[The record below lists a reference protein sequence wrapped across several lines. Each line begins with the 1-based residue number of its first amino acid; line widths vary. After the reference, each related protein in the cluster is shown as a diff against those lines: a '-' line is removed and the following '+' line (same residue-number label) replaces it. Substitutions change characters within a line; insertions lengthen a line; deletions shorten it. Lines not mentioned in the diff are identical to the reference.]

1 MSAQKMSTLIAS
13 QTFLVK
19 MTAGTVESTR
29 VWNSKKPMTIGHSTR
44 WTLTQTEGGVS
55 VTPGSEDGK
64 KVGGSK
70 TAEHFLKD
78 SDLAG
83 TATVMLA
90 GLKVEIRPVATLSAA
105 YLTES
110 TRGTSLRIFHSRGS
124 WTIDTSVLG
133 ESFTGMNEAK
143 KVFKVKGHASEMYT
157 PDTLI
162 EISVLAEGATLSDS
176 GAKAAVT
183 LTKGEK
189 RRIRFDEISGLK
201 LSHSGSE
208 WRFAA
213 FTQESN
219 PALLTAPA
227 GADSEMTLIK
237 RTLGGALA
245 ASLLMGL
252 VAWMMPAP
260 EPVAK
265 VEKVRIF
272 LAKKKTLN
280 GVMTAAPTGDP
291 RAKDFSVGKSGSAK
305 NAGKKGALAKST
317 KVAPAGK
324 PKAVAQAKRKSAP
337 KSVAKASAPKSA
349 KHSSKK
355 APTKMAKA
363 SAKPTARKSVTTVA
377 ARPAPVPRSELFKT
391 FSSAAFQKTAKGL
404 SSGSSA
410 SGAAL
415 SADSS
420 ANAHRLGTAGGSG
433 RGDLGGT
440 GGVETRSASVSGFGG
455 GGGGDGDGGPGSAGA
470 GYGRGSYSKVSGQG
484 RSFVSMDTGASDVDG
499 GLTSDQ
505 IDRVVRA
512 HWNEVRYCYESASLR
527 DSAIQGT
534 VNVRFSVGVNGSV
547 TTAGVGSSTVDNS
560 RVQSCI
566 IGKLKGWKF
575 PRPTG
580 GKAVAVVYPFKFKT
594 TATAAR

>member
-1 MSAQKMSTLIAS
+1 MIAT

-44 WTLTQTEGGVS
+44 WTLTQADGGVS
-55 VTPGSEDGK
+55 VTPVADDGK
-64 KVGGSK
+64 KS
-70 TAEHFLKD
+70 AEHFLKD
-78 SDLAG
+78 KDLAV
-83 TATVMLA
+83 TATIMLA

-110 TRGTSLRIFHSRGS
+110 SKGNSLRIFHSRGS
-124 WTIDTSVLG
+124 WTIDSSVLG
-133 ESFTGMNEAK
+133 ESFTGTNEAK

-183 LTKGEK
+183 LVKGEK

-252 VAWMMPAP
+252 IAWIMPAP

-272 LAKKKTLN
+272 LAKKKTVS

-324 PKAVAQAKRKSAP
+324 PKAVAQAKPKAAP
-337 KSVAKASAPKSA
+337 KSVAKASAPKAAA
-349 KHSSKK
+349 KS

-363 SAKPTARKSVTTVA
+363 SAKPTARKNVTTVA

-404 SSGSSA
+404 ASGGSV

-512 HWNEVRYCYESASLR
+512 HWNEVRYCYEAASLR

-534 VNVRFSVGVNGSV
+534 VNVRFNVGVNGSV

-560 RVQSCI
+560 RVQTCI
-566 IGKLKGWKF
+566 VGKLKGWKF